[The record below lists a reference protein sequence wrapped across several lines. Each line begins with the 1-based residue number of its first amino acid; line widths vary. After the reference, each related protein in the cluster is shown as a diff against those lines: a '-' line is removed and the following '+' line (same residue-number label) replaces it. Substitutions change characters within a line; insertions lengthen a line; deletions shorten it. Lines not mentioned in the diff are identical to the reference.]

1 MGCWNGTCAVSN
13 LHVRHRQDV
22 AVFMLL
28 KNNETRTFCYG
39 NALYDIC
46 PIPFYGKYN
55 DYGAVEDCHGF
66 GLNMVVEA
74 IRDRLYEFGQGPNS
88 SHDIPV
94 NKKNFDLEM
103 LFEADHEDRL
113 GIQHMSHWSQDSYDL
128 RELQNKDSL
137 SPSQQFEHD
146 RLVAKIKQ
154 QDTFRQVTHVIIH
167 GDIFRSIMNDWYI
180 EDYVGQGNGNQGYE
194 NSYKHTYFKDL
205 EASIPEYI
213 AARKKEAEEIDAE
226 EDGHSK
232 YLLRRMARTAGSD
245 WNNPNHA
252 TRWLTGM
259 GRSSSMEFG
268 LIDVSEYIEEYIEQ
282 KDWEGLA
289 SFVKE
294 ALTGA
299 WVNSFMSHTRK
310 IWTQQTGMGSQNQE
324 PAGYKVLAES
334 VLKVLKAE
342 KDEYDEINAED
353 EDPDEEPLSVEG
365 APTATAIDG

>member
-13 LHVRHRQDV
+13 LHVRYGQDV

-28 KNNETRTFCYG
+28 KNNEPKSFCYG
-39 NALYDIC
+39 NALYDLC
-46 PIPFYGKYN
+46 PIPFYGEYN
-55 DYGAVEDCHGF
+55 DYGAVDGCHGF
-66 GLNMVVEA
+66 GLDLVIEA
-74 IRDRLYEFGQGPNS
+74 IRDRIYEFGQGPNS
-88 SHDIPV
+88 CHDIVV

-103 LFEADHEDRL
+103 LFNADHEDRL
-113 GIQHMSHWSQDSYDL
+113 GIQELRHWSQDSYDL
-128 RELQNKDSL
+128 RELQGKESL
-137 SPSQQFEHD
+137 TSDQQFEHD

-180 EDYVGQGNGNQGYE
+180 EDYVGPGNGNQGYE

-213 AARKKEAEEIDAE
+213 AARKKEAEEIEASEDDAM
-226 EDGHSK
+226 K
-232 YLLRRMARTAGSD
+232 IIMRRMARRSGNE

-252 TRWLTGM
+252 TRWLASFNSG
-259 GRSSSMEFG
+259 SSMEFG
-268 LIDVSEYIEEYIEQ
+268 LIDVSDYIEEYIEQ
-282 KDWEGLA
+282 KDWEGLET
-289 SFVKE
+289 FVKE

-310 IWTQQTGMGSQNQE
+310 IWTKQTGAGSQNQE
-324 PAGYKVLAES
+324 PVGYKVLAES

-342 KDEYDEINAED
+342 KAEYDVENEE
-353 EDPDEEPLSVEG
+353 EDPDEEPLFVEG
-365 APTATAIDG
+365 GPTATAIDG